1 MKAFLEEYGFSIL
14 AAIVVILLI
23 MMISPVGV
31 SIKESLGS
39 IVNKFDGAVSNGID
53 TNVVFNGGT
62 GDSNYSN
69 EDLPDMNNENYYYE
83 IYDASPGSFPNGN
96 RYAVFT
102 YDNDSGELIEVSG
115 INGNNETPTYNG
127 KTLTDFIFDRDDG
140 NKYYYKALY
149 IDPLPTEDT
158 IYQYNGSYFAL
169 SVECESSLNAA
180 NDDFLQTVSA
190 ETCNLTN
197 TFYRVFKVWDEYYK
211 LDYLETLDAL
221 LLIQDGASIVAHK
234 EVRTISINLN
244 GDAYRVQGSDNVK
257 FATNCNA
264 EDASSCP
271 ALRSSKLFI
280 DRLVFERP
288 GKAFNS
294 DIYKYVIEIGDE
306 VELST
311 DGQIY
316 TVTGLSA
323 SSITISNGNTFD
335 YSNLIIQDN
344 MPRIQ
349 TNEIIPD

>member
-53 TNVVFNGGT
+53 TNVVFNGAT
-62 GDSNYSN
+62 GNSNHTN
-69 EDLPDMNNENYYYE
+69 EDLPEMNNEHYYYE
-83 IYDASPGSFPNGN
+83 IYDASPGAFPNGS

-102 YDNDSGELIEVSG
+102 YDIDSGELIEISG
-115 INGNNETPTYNG
+115 VNSKREVPTYEG
-127 KTLTDFIFDRDDG
+127 KMLFDFIFDREEG
-140 NKYYYKALY
+140 NKGYYTALY
-149 IDPLPTEDT
+149 LDPLPQENT
-158 IYQYNGSYFAL
+158 IYQHNGSYFAL
-169 SVECESSLNAA
+169 SVECDASAYVEN
-180 NDDFLQTVSA
+180 NDFLQTVSA
-190 ETCNLTN
+190 ETCSLTN
-197 TFYRVFKVWDEYYK
+197 TFYRVFKVGDEYYK

-244 GDAYRVQGSDNVK
+244 GDVYRVQGSDNVK

-271 ALRSSKLFI
+271 ALSSSKLFV
-280 DRLVFERP
+280 DRLVFERH
-288 GKAFNS
+288 GKAFYS
-294 DIYKYVIEIGDE
+294 DIYKYVLEIGDE

-316 TVTGLSA
+316 SVTGLSD
-323 SSITISNGNTFD
+323 SSITISNGNAYD
-335 YSNLIIQDN
+335 YSMLIIQN
-344 MPRIQ
+344 NIPRIQ
-349 TNEIIPD
+349 TNELAD